1 MAFILQG
8 SDLTRVPG
16 WTIPMGINRQITEQF
31 VKLGFNKKSNQKN
44 CFQSGF
50 MIKQKKQ
57 IAS

>member
-50 MIKQKKQ
+50 MIKQKK
-57 IAS
+57 